1 MRSTDKLQYA
11 CTKMAQKGKSEK
23 SASGLG
29 LYIVLT
35 SLALVTTVSIFYG
48 GYYLFPCLPVPAS
61 DDFSSK
67 LVYTFRCAFAPL
79 LVLMTAILMVGNKRR
94 TSGAYPLTGKEHLL
108 QLEKNFLANTLEQFV
123 VFLVST
129 LVLITYLQGEEM
141 RLVPLSAIAFFVGRV
156 LFRVGY
162 GIAYYYR
169 GWGMSINFISQ
180 GFIIGLTG
188 YLMFTRGF
196 MFGIAAAVGSPHPPT
211 AAHAEL

>member
-1 MRSTDKLQYA
+1 MRSTDKFK
-11 CTKMAQKGKSEK
+11 KMAQKGKSEK
-23 SASGLG
+23 SASGL
-29 LYIVLT
+29 YILPASLT
-35 SLALVTTVSIFYG
+35 FAIVTTVSIFYG

-79 LVLMTAILMVGNKRR
+79 LVLVAAIAMVGNMRR
-94 TSGAYPLTGKEHLL
+94 TTAARDPLAGKENLVQL
-108 QLEKNFLANTLEQFV
+108 QKNFLANTLEQFV

-141 RLVPLSAIAFFVGRV
+141 RLVPLSAIAFLVGRII
-156 LFRVGY
+156 FRIGY
-162 GIAYYYR
+162 GIAYYHR
-169 GWGMSINFISQ
+169 VWGVFINFVSQ

>member
-1 MRSTDKLQYA
+1 
-11 CTKMAQKGKSEK
+11 
-23 SASGLG
+23 
-29 LYIVLT
+29 
-35 SLALVTTVSIFYG
+35 
-48 GYYLFPCLPVPAS
+48 
-61 DDFSSK
+61 
-67 LVYTFRCAFAPL
+67 
-79 LVLMTAILMVGNKRR
+79 MVGNKRR
-94 TSGAYPLTGKEHLL
+94 TSGAGNPLAGKDHLL

-169 GWGMSINFISQ
+169 GWGIMINFISQ
-180 GFIIGLTG
+180 GFIVGLTG

-196 MFGIAAAVGSPHPPT
+196 MFGIAAAVGSPHSPT